1 MAKNDG
7 TRLATALHKAL
18 RGSKSAVDA
27 GLLLGE
33 LMQVWGGPARL
44 ARDMYAEFEAAPKGS
59 MVRQRMMEA
68 VQRLVVQATDRD
80 QTKVIRPETMTDEDL
95 EAMAMS
101 SCSDFSPRVGRSLPT
116 PVPIR
121 NLMRRCGSMG
131 VDCLI
136 TPGAVVGM
144 CREAAWKESHAA
156 TASFLG
162 SGILYYSF
170 TYMLKAKVA
179 VCLGSGGGFVPRLM
193 RQA

>member
-80 QTKVIRPETMTDEDL
+80 QTKVMRPETMTDEDL
-95 EAMAMS
+95 EA
-101 SCSDFSPRVGRSLPT
+101 SDGHV
-116 PVPIR
+116 IR
-121 NLMRRCGSMG
+121 
-131 VDCLI
+131 
-136 TPGAVVGM
+136 
-144 CREAAWKESHAA
+144 AA
-156 TASFLG
+156 TSAHAWVTAFQRPSR
-162 SGILYYSF
+162 SG
-170 TYMLKAKVA
+170 T
-179 VCLGSGGGFVPRLM
+179 
-193 RQA
+193 